1 MYLLPPLPILQM
13 PGRGNAHHLGTR
25 TSPLMTSIR
34 SPVYPPN
41 TTIPRPPPQKAAS
54 PVRKALILR
63 TFCPSGTKIGRH
75 FGGYLS
81 AHFSGLSLKK
91 RYFSPSLSHTPQ
103 PYFVRPP
110 TRLLS
115 VHFVLPVVLPHRNSR
130 TKAKIFTLASPPTL
144 LHNKPPILS
153 AQISPIF
160 ALKTRI

>member
-34 SPVYPPN
+34 TPVYPPN

-75 FGGYLS
+75 FGGIYRLI
-81 AHFSGLSLKK
+81 FRVYRWKNGI
-91 RYFSPSLSHTPQ
+91 F
-103 PYFVRPP
+103 PP
-110 TRLLS
+110 LYPIPHNPILS
-115 VHFVLPVVLPHRNSR
+115 VHLRAYCPSTLSFQLSFHTEIHAPKRRSSLWPLPLPYYTTN
-130 TKAKIFTLASPPTL
+130 L
-144 LHNKPPILS
+144 LFCQPKS
-153 AQISPIF
+153 APYS
-160 ALKTRI
+160 L